1 MTNEAAK
8 AQLADLV
15 ELVQGS
21 FASVARAQQD
31 RARLTATA
39 RAGGRRVT
47 ITVNAD
53 GVVIKTEFSDD
64 IDDLTYAEI
73 AAAVTE
79 ATQDAAAQ
87 VQQKSQEILTALQAG
102 QANIPTLSEVFP
114 VMPDI
119 QAMMP
124 TPPEVSMAPPDAPER
139 QVHDAD
145 AGPRFENVEEFEHD
159 PQARGRSN
167 IAAPDW

>member
-21 FASVARAQQD
+21 FVSVARAQQD

-39 RAGGRRVT
+39 QAGGRRVT

-64 IDDLTYAEI
+64 IDDLSYSEI

-79 ATQDAAAQ
+79 ATQEAATQ
-87 VQQKSQEILTALQAG
+87 VQQKSQEILAALQSE
-102 QANIPTLSEVFP
+102 QAKIPALSEVFP
-114 VMPDI
+114 LMPDI
-119 QAMMP
+119 NAMMP

-139 QVHDAD
+139 CDPDTDTA
-145 AGPRFENVEEFEHD
+145 PRFENVEQFEHD
-159 PQARGRSN
+159 PSVRGRSN

>member
-1 MTNEAAK
+1 MTNEGAK
-8 AQLADLV
+8 AQLAELI

-21 FASVARAQQD
+21 FESVARAQQE

-39 RAGGRRVT
+39 KAGGRRVT

-64 IDDLTYAEI
+64 IDDLTYSEI

-79 ATQDAAAQ
+79 ATQEAAAQ
-87 VQQKSQEILTALQAG
+87 VQQKSQEILSTLQTE
-102 QANIPTLSEVFP
+102 QARIPSLSEMFSE
-114 VMPDI
+114 MPDI

-124 TPPEVSMAPPDAPER
+124 TPPEVSMAPPGDPERDAPETDNAP
-139 QVHDAD
+139 QYAD
-145 AGPRFENVEEFEHD
+145 VEQFEHD
-159 PQARGRSN
+159 PHLRGRSN